1 LPDLWKWTLASGL
14 LAVILGILV
23 LAWPGISIL
32 VAATLIAVYLLV
44 STLSPRFQ
52 HLHDTVA
59 DKQTKLD
66 LHAALRGADLAEGYA
81 ISAEDVALAAIDEA
95 EYAVGSPPSRRCSC
109 GHRPQRRSP
118 TMTTTSMACTH
129 TTSTPRG
136 FCRPNSDRAAG
147 LRRHQPQCQPVCV
160 DARHLRPER
169 VHRQDSLRSDRIPR
183 RGRRVLTSAAATVTE
198 GTLGQACTHTPTSM
212 GSSA

>member
-1 LPDLWKWTLASGL
+1 MDAGLRAAGGDPAKQRLPRRESKCPAIP
-14 LAVILGILV
+14 A
-23 LAWPGISIL
+23 PGCPTRVPVGEHA
-32 VAATLIAVYLLV
+32 VAALS
-44 STLSPRFQ
+44 STCTTRSRTSRPSLTYTR
-52 HLHDTVA
+52 
-59 DKQTKLD
+59 
-66 LHAALRGADLAEGYA
+66 RCGYA
-81 ISAEDVALAAIDEA
+81 ISAEDVALAATDEA

-136 FCRPNSDRAAG
+136 FCRPNSDRAAD

-169 VHRQDSLRSDRIPR
+169 VHRQDSLR

>member
-1 LPDLWKWTLASGL
+1 MDAGL
-14 LAVILGILV
+14 RTAGRD
-23 LAWPGISIL
+23 PGHPGAGMAGHFDSRRGNPVRRVPAGEHA
-32 VAATLIAVYLLV
+32 VAALS
-44 STLSPRFQ
+44 STCTTRSRTSRPSLTYTR
-52 HLHDTVA
+52 
-59 DKQTKLD
+59 
-66 LHAALRGADLAEGYA
+66 RCGYA

-136 FCRPNSDRAAG
+136 FCRPNSDRAAD

-169 VHRQDSLRSDRIPR
+169 VHRQDSLR

>member
-1 LPDLWKWTLASGL
+1 MDAGRR
-14 LAVILGILV
+14 AAGRD
-23 LAWPGISIL
+23 PGHPGAGMAGHFDSRRGNL
-32 VAATLIAVYLLV
+32 DRRVPVGEHAVAALPA
-44 STLSPRFQ
+44 PARP
-52 HLHDTVA
+52 VA

-169 VHRQDSLRSDRIPR
+169 VHRHSLRSDRVHR
-183 RGRRVLTSAAATVTE
+183 RGRRV
-198 GTLGQACTHTPTSM
+198 
-212 GSSA
+212 

>member
-1 LPDLWKWTLASGL
+1 MDAGLRTAGRDPGHPGAGMAGHFDSRRGNPDRRVPAGEH
-14 LAVILGILV
+14 A
-23 LAWPGISIL
+23 
-32 VAATLIAVYLLV
+32 VAALS
-44 STLSPRFQ
+44 STCTTRSRTSRPSLTYTR
-52 HLHDTVA
+52 
-59 DKQTKLD
+59 
-66 LHAALRGADLAEGYA
+66 RCGYA
-81 ISAEDVALAAIDEA
+81 ISAEDVALAATDEA

-136 FCRPNSDRAAG
+136 FCRPNSDRAAD

-169 VHRQDSLRSDRIPR
+169 VHRQDSLR